1 MKYHRK
7 IHIARHLA
15 ALLAEAIAARGEP
28 EGFDIVMAIPMYW
41 TRRLF
46 RRWDHSLELAR
57 EVSNRLNLPMGNE
70 LRRIR
75 NTPPQ
80 ARLPASRRADNV
92 RGAFAAK
99 RTATLEGAN
108 VLLIDDVLT
117 TGATANEASRTLLS
131 AGANSITVAVI
142 AKADPPP
149 AYSDKL
155 RY

>member
-1 MKYHRK
+1 MKYRRK

-15 ALLAEAIAARGEP
+15 ALLAEAIAARAEP
-28 EGFDIVMAIPMYW
+28 ESFDIVMAIPMYW

-57 EVSNRLNLPMGNE
+57 EVSDRLNLPMGNE

-75 NTPPQ
+75 DTLPQ

-92 RGAFAAK
+92 KGAFAAK

-131 AGANSITVAVI
+131 ASANSITVAVI